1 MKKAL
6 VLGAGGFIGH
16 HLVSRLKREQYEV
29 IGVDLVKPIY
39 EDSLA
44 DQFIIGDLRN
54 LDFVQQIIPSDLD
67 ELYQLAADM
76 GGAGYVFSGS
86 HDADIM
92 SNSIQI
98 NVNVT
103 KVAVEKEVKKIFYA
117 SSACMYPKYN
127 QENPEL
133 VNCSE
138 SSAYPALPDSEY
150 GWEKL
155 FSERLYMSY
164 HRNYG
169 LEVRIGR
176 FHNIYGPKGAWNNGK
191 EKSPAA
197 LCRKIASAK
206 PNDSIE
212 IWGDGE
218 QLRSFLFIDDC
229 LDAVRL
235 LMQSNYTSPINIGS
249 EEMISING
257 LSSLIQTIA
266 QKEVKHDYISGP
278 IGVRAR
284 CSDNRL
290 IEKYLN
296 WTPQTSLKEGM
307 RILYN
312 WIEAELNKNEN
323 TAKYEAKEKA

>member
-257 LSSLIQTIA
+257 LSRLIQTIA

-296 WTPQTSLKEGM
+296 WTPQISLKEGM